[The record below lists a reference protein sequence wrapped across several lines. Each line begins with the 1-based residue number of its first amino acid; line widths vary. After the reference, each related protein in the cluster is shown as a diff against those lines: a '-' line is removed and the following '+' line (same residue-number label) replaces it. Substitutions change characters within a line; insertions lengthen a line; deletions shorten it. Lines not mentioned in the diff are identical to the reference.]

1 MRKKPGCSI
10 IEVDNEVEE
19 FLAGDHSHP
28 QAQEMCRLLDSILKM
43 GILEHF

>member
-1 MRKKPGCSI
+1 MRKKPGCNI
-10 IEVDNEVEE
+10 IEVDNEVKE

-28 QAQEMCRLLDSILKM
+28 QAQEMCRLLDSILNM